1 LSTRSA
7 YRLRL
12 SWFAGVQDQSKNDV
26 MPPKR
31 FWSTAWNAGPPSWLQ
46 PKQKQQ
52 YSTWDQNRTQQF
64 KAKAKRAYVV
74 CGSPSCTGWLYVGN
88 GETSCRTCGCD
99 IDLIGGNEAG
109 SPTAWG
115 AADKIDGAAFDAL
128 GADDPIRH
136 SLQQLVDSGKAT
148 LDRKVAGD
156 PFVGLQVKVGRCLR
170 EMVKA
175 QGVLNHHR
183 NTLRQCRD
191 RISKLEESVSESEK
205 ECKQKI
211 DESNEANAMFEKM
224 VSERNLKSNWA
235 AAMEQQ
241 AAAGTAPAKVIERN
255 AQLEAELLAMQRAM
269 QQMSLQL
276 QALQGHGS
284 AAAGAAPAAPAA
296 AASGAGGAAPIAPA
310 ATPLAGQL
318 ALVQGDGGEP
328 PGQGSKRFR
337 AGFEAAAAAAAT
349 AEHVDADMGDGAP
362 KGSDPVEDF
371 ADTQEAATKL
381 LADAQA
387 AAASAASNLEQRG

>member
-1 LSTRSA
+1 
-7 YRLRL
+7 
-12 SWFAGVQDQSKNDV
+12 

-31 FWSTAWNAGPPSWLQ
+31 FWSNAWSAGPPSWLQ

-74 CGSPSCTGWLYVGN
+74 CGDPSCAGWLYVGN
-88 GETSCRTCGCD
+88 GETSCRSCGCD
-99 IDLIGGNEAG
+99 IGLPGGNVAG
-109 SPTAWG
+109 APARTWG
-115 AADKIDGAAFDAL
+115 DADKIDGAAFDAL
-128 GADDPIRH
+128 GVDDPIRH

-156 PFVGLQVKVGRCLR
+156 PFVGLQAKVGKCLR

-175 QGVLNHHR
+175 QGTLNHHR

-191 RISKLEESVSESEK
+191 RISKLEESVCESERDCK
-205 ECKQKI
+205 EKL
-211 DESNEANAMFEKM
+211 DESNEANALFETM

-235 AAMEQQ
+235 AANEQPV
-241 AAAGTAPAKVIERN
+241 AAGTAPAKVIERN
-255 AQLEAELLAMQRAM
+255 AQLEAELLAMQVAM
-269 QQMSLQL
+269 RQMSLQL

-296 AASGAGGAAPIAPA
+296 APAAAASGAGGAAPSAPA
-310 ATPLAGQL
+310 AAPLTGQL
-318 ALVQGDGGEP
+318 ALEQGDGGEA

-337 AGFEAAAAAAAT
+337 AGFDAAAAAAT
-349 AEHVDADMGDGAP
+349 TATLALIDAGMDT
-362 KGSDPVEDF
+362 DPVEDY
-371 ADTQEAATKL
+371 AATQEVATKL

-387 AAASAASNLEQRG
+387 AAASAASTLQQRG